1 MNLGSLKMVQS
12 AAFVPY
18 VPYVLYRTVHNIHDN
33 TDLNLAC
40 KCSPTDAIS
49 VIRAKH
55 VSK

>member
-1 MNLGSLKMVQS
+1 MNLVSLKMVQS